1 MRIKVRVH
9 GHAVS
14 LLPDKKT
21 DYEFEIGEPVA
32 LADFL
37 EEHLEI
43 NPDVFATFLI
53 GGKSRAGDYLLD
65 EDCEILLISP
75 LAGG

>member
-14 LLPDKKT
+14 LLPEKKT
-21 DYEFEIGEPVA
+21 DYVFDIDEPVP
-32 LADFL
+32 LRDFL
-37 EEHLEI
+37 QEHLEI
-43 NPDVFATFLI
+43 NPDIFATFLI

-65 EDCEILLISP
+65 KDCEILLVSP